1 MLSANEGA
9 QETKAQGAATTMPPL
24 PPDAL
29 IIVPVRNTVLF
40 PGLVLPITLG
50 RPKSIAA
57 AQQAV
62 RDQRQVGI
70 LLQRDAEVADPTP
83 IDMHRMGT
91 LANIVRYV
99 TGPDGS
105 HHLIC
110 QGEQRFQIVEYLSGW
125 PFFVARVLQIA
136 EPDAK
141 TSEIEARFVNLKA
154 QTLEA
159 IQLLPQ
165 APPDLLAAIQSI
177 DGPSALADL
186 AIAYMDVK
194 PEERQ
199 EILETVDISARMDK
213 VSRLLAHRIEV
224 LRLSQEIGRQTK
236 AALDERQREVL
247 LREQMAAIQRQL
259 GEGEEGKAAEMAE
272 LDKAIANAGMPKEI
286 EDQAR
291 KELRRL
297 QRMPEAAGEY
307 GMVRTYLDWLI
318 ELPWA
323 LPEEKPIDI
332 VEARRILDEDH
343 YDLDKIKRRII
354 EYLAVRKLAPQGKA
368 PILCF
373 VGPPGVGK
381 TSLGQSIAR
390 AMGRKFVRVS
400 LGGVH
405 DEAEIRGHRRTYI
418 GALPGNIIQAI
429 RKTGSRNCVMM
440 LDEIDKL
447 GAGIQGDPGAALL
460 EVLDPEQNHT
470 FRDNYL
476 AVPFD
481 LSRVV
486 FITTANMLDTVP
498 GPLRDRMEIISL
510 AGYTGEEKLEI
521 AHRYLVRR
529 QMEANG
535 LKPGQVEIGDDV
547 LHEII
552 ANYTREAG
560 VRGLERQIGQTLRH
574 AAVRIAEGGSGPIR
588 ITRDDLV
595 SILGPPKFESEMAMR
610 TSVPGVATGLAWTP
624 VGGDILFI
632 EATRI
637 PGSGRL
643 ILTGQLGEV
652 MKESAQAALSI
663 VKNRAAALGID
674 AGRFEKSDIHVHV
687 PAGAIPKDGPS
698 AGVAMFMALVSLMT
712 DRTIRSD
719 TAMTGE
725 ISLRG
730 LVLPVGG
737 IKEKVVAAHS
747 AGIKRVMLP
756 ARNRRDYDDIPEVA
770 RREME
775 FVWLERVE
783 EAVAA
788 ALEPKKPAD
797 APPPCR
803 SSPARTRSSTARPR
817 DPPTLA
823 ARASARFGRAEAR
836 NAKAEAGD
844 PGWIP
849 ACAGMSGEHERV
861 SVRVANNSGRSIAI
875 CVAPA
880 AALLRAGARRHGEC
894 AAFGKHYRQIELH
907 LPVRGL
913 RRRTVQN
920 RTYCAEG
927 KLE

>member
-1 MLSANEGA
+1 MSAKESASSAAGA
-9 QETKAQGAATTMPPL
+9 TLPGL

-70 LLQRDAEVADPTP
+70 LLQRAAEVEDPTA

-91 LANIVRYV
+91 LANVVRYI
-99 TGPDGS
+99 TTPDGS
-105 HHLIC
+105 HHLVC
-110 QGEQRFQIVEYLSGW
+110 QGEQRFQIVEYLGGW
-125 PFFVARVLQIA
+125 PFLVARVSRIP
-136 EPDAK
+136 EPE
-141 TSEIEARFVNLKA
+141 TSSPEIEARFLNLQR
-154 QTLEA
+154 QTIEALE
-159 IQLLPQ
+159 LLPQ
-165 APPDLLAAIQSI
+165 VPAEMTAAVQGVRSA
-177 DGPSALADL
+177 GALADF
-186 AIAYMDVK
+186 ATAYMDLK
-194 PEERQ
+194 PDEKQ
-199 EILETVDISARMDK
+199 EILETTDVSARMDK

-236 AALDERQREVL
+236 AKLDERQREVL

-259 GEGEEGKAAEMAE
+259 GEGEEGKVAEIAE
-272 LDKAIANAGMPKEI
+272 LDKAIGNAGMPKEV
-286 EDQAR
+286 EDQVR

-318 ELPWA
+318 ELPWK

-332 VEARRILDEDH
+332 AESRRILDEDH
-343 YDLDKIKRRII
+343 YDLEKIKRRII
-354 EYLAVRKLAPQGKA
+354 EFLAVRKLSPQGKA

-390 AMGRKFVRVS
+390 AMDRKFVRVS

-429 RKTGSRNCVMM
+429 RKAGSRNCVLM

-460 EVLDPEQNHT
+460 EVLDPEQNNT

-476 AVPFD
+476 GVPFD

-486 FITTANMLDTVP
+486 FITTANMLDTIP
-498 GPLRDRMEIISL
+498 GPLRDRMEIITL
-510 AGYTGEEKLEI
+510 AGYTAQEKLEI
-521 AHRYLVRR
+521 AHRYLIRR
-529 QMEANG
+529 QTEANG
-535 LKPGQVEIGDDV
+535 LKPGQVEIDDEA
-547 LHEII
+547 LRDII
-552 ANYTREAG
+552 QSYTREAG
-560 VRGLERQIGQTLRH
+560 VRSLERQIGQVLRH
-574 AAVRIAEGGSGPIR
+574 AAVRIAEGQNGPIR
-588 ITRDDLV
+588 ITRGDLAA
-595 SILGPPKFESEMAMR
+595 ILGPPRFESETAMR

-637 PGSGRL
+637 PGGGRL
-643 ILTGQLGEV
+643 ILTGQLGDV

-674 AGRFEKSDIHVHV
+674 ASRFEKSDIHVHV

-712 DRTIRSD
+712 DRTVRSD

-737 IKEKVVAAHS
+737 IKEKVVGAHR
-747 AGIKRVMLP
+747 AGIKRIMLP
-756 ARNRRDYDDIPEVA
+756 ARNRKDYDEIPEIA
-770 RREME
+770 RKEVE
-775 FVWLERVE
+775 FIWLERVE

-788 ALEPKKPAD
+788 ALEPKKAD
-797 APPPCR
+797 AAPGTVPQ
-803 SSPARTRSSTARPR
+803 
-817 DPPTLA
+817 LA
-823 ARASARFGRAEAR
+823 GAEA
-836 NAKAEAGD
+836 
-844 PGWIP
+844 
-849 ACAGMSGEHERV
+849 
-861 SVRVANNSGRSIAI
+861 
-875 CVAPA
+875 
-880 AALLRAGARRHGEC
+880 
-894 AAFGKHYRQIELH
+894 
-907 LPVRGL
+907 
-913 RRRTVQN
+913 
-920 RTYCAEG
+920 
-927 KLE
+927 

>member
-1 MLSANEGA
+1 MSAKESAGVA
-9 QETKAQGAATTMPPL
+9 GAALPAL

-29 IIVPVRNTVLF
+29 IIVPVRNMVLF

-70 LLQRDAEVADPTP
+70 LLQRAAEVEDPAA

-91 LANIVRYV
+91 LANVVRYI
-99 TGPDGS
+99 TTPDGS
-105 HHLIC
+105 HHLVC

-125 PFFVARVLQIA
+125 PFLVARVLRVP
-136 EPDAK
+136 EPE
-141 TSEIEARFVNLKA
+141 TRTPEIEARFVNLKA
-154 QTLEA
+154 QAVEA
-159 IQLLPQ
+159 VELLPQ
-165 APPDLLAAIQSI
+165 APAELVAAIQSI
-177 DGPSALADL
+177 EAAPALADL
-186 AIAYMDVK
+186 SAAYMDIK
-194 PEERQ
+194 PEEKQ
-199 EILETVDISARMDK
+199 EILETVDITARMDK
-213 VSRLLAHRIEV
+213 VSRLLGHRIEV

-236 AALDERQREVL
+236 AKLDERQREVL

-259 GEGEEGKAAEMAE
+259 GEGEEGKAAEVAE
-272 LDKAIANAGMPKEI
+272 LDKAISNAGMPKEV

-318 ELPWA
+318 ELPWK

-332 VEARRILDEDH
+332 ADARRILDEDH
-343 YDLDKIKRRII
+343 YDLEKIKRRII
-354 EYLAVRKLAPQGKA
+354 EFLAVRKLSPQGKA

-390 AMGRKFVRVS
+390 AMDRKFVRVS

-429 RKTGSRNCVMM
+429 RKAGSRNCVMM

-460 EVLDPEQNHT
+460 EVLDPEQNNT

-476 AVPFD
+476 GVPFD

-486 FITTANMLDTVP
+486 FITTANMLDTIP
-498 GPLRDRMEIISL
+498 GPLRDRMEIITL
-510 AGYTGEEKLEI
+510 AGYTADEKMEI

-529 QMEANG
+529 QTEANG
-535 LKPGQVEIGDDV
+535 LKPGQAEIDDEA
-547 LHEII
+547 LREII
-552 ANYTREAG
+552 QNYTREAG
-560 VRGLERQIGQTLRH
+560 VRSLERQIGQVLRH
-574 AAVRIAEGGSGPIR
+574 AAVRIAEGQNGPIR
-588 ITRDDLV
+588 IARGDLAA
-595 SILGPPKFESEMAMR
+595 ILGAPQFESETAMR

-632 EATRI
+632 EATRV
-637 PGSGRL
+637 PGAGRL

-652 MKESAQAALSI
+652 MRESAQAALSI

-674 AGRFEKSDIHVHV
+674 AGRFEKSDIHIHV

-712 DRTIRSD
+712 ERTVRSD

-737 IKEKVVAAHS
+737 IKEKVVGAHR
-747 AGIKRVMLP
+747 AGIRRIMLP
-756 ARNRRDYDDIPEVA
+756 ARNRKDYDDIPEIA
-770 RREME
+770 RKEVE

-788 ALEPKKPAD
+788 ALEPKKAD
-797 APPPCR
+797 AAPGTVPQ
-803 SSPARTRSSTARPR
+803 
-817 DPPTLA
+817 LA
-823 ARASARFGRAEAR
+823 GAEA
-836 NAKAEAGD
+836 
-844 PGWIP
+844 
-849 ACAGMSGEHERV
+849 
-861 SVRVANNSGRSIAI
+861 
-875 CVAPA
+875 
-880 AALLRAGARRHGEC
+880 
-894 AAFGKHYRQIELH
+894 
-907 LPVRGL
+907 
-913 RRRTVQN
+913 
-920 RTYCAEG
+920 
-927 KLE
+927 